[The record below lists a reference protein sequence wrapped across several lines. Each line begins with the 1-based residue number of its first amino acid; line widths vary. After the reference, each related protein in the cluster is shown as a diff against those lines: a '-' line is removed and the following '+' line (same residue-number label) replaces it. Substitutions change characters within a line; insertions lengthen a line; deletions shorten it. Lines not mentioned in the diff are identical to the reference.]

1 MPVRPATL
9 ADAQAIAEVHVASWQ
24 TSYRGIVPQHI
35 LDVLSFE
42 NRLKQW
48 TGGFGNPLRGL
59 PILVAVDGH
68 RVVGFADG
76 GPSRD
81 ADAKPKTMEL
91 YAIYLLQE
99 FQRKGLG
106 RELWTSMV
114 ASIKNTGA
122 TAVTVWVL
130 VANTPAQNFYKAL
143 GFRPDGEVKTVDV
156 GEVNLRE
163 LRYRLPLMQSAQA

>member
-1 MPVRPATL
+1 
-9 ADAQAIAEVHVASWQ
+9 
-24 TSYRGIVPQHI
+24 
-35 LDVLSFE
+35 
-42 NRLKQW
+42 
-48 TGGFGNPLRGL
+48 
-59 PILVAVDGH
+59 
-68 RVVGFADG
+68 
-76 GPSRD
+76 
-81 ADAKPKTMEL
+81 MEL

-114 ASIKNTGA
+114 ASIQNTGA

-143 GFRPDGEVKTVDV
+143 GFRPDGEVKTIDV

-163 LRYRLPLMQSAQA
+163 MRYRLPLMQSAQA